1 MLFDYESGIPE
12 IFMRKGGYLP
22 GNIAKSGWKRVEP
35 MNSASPDTKIEFGSA
50 VKRNIE
56 EVAPFVSVIE
66 EDDNPSDFYG
76 IAVNDVVS
84 QNQVNFD
91 LSNPKYIANYFSGA
105 GISVLTEGYIVVP
118 IQQGTPIVGE
128 PVYIRVAPSTT
139 NPALPIG
146 GIEALADVGN
156 VALKGVRFES
166 KGYFPFKST
175 NAGTTA
181 NGVTGMCATIYIEK
195 EPYGLEVTITQ
206 APNDVTITYGTL
218 PSSVTLTGGSAS
230 YGGEAVEG
238 TFVMNNP
245 YYLYPVGTYDT
256 TCTFIPDDPQ
266 YEKVTNVEIGI
277 TVNKA
282 TPTIEVAPVTT
293 ENLYYGDALSE
304 LTLVGGSAS
313 VKGSFAW
320 SKPNTRPQANGNQE
334 VTFTPEDTNDYNVVT
349 GINVMVNIVKVPL
362 QIISKP
368 TASSIASGSQL
379 STSVLS
385 GGTVADFRDAEAD
398 VDGSW
403 AWTNGTTQVDATGS
417 FEATFTPTN
426 NDKYETITTMVQ
438 VEVTAGA

>member
-1 MLFDYESGIPE
+1 MLFDYESGVPE
-12 IFMRKGGYLP
+12 IYIREGGYLP
-22 GNIAKSGWKRVEP
+22 GTIAKTGWKECES
-35 MNSASPDTKIEFGSA
+35 MNSASPNDRIEFGAA
-50 VKRNIE
+50 VKRNLG
-56 EVAPFVSVIE
+56 EVVPFVSYIDS
-66 EDDNPSDFYG
+66 EDTAQDFYG
-76 IAVNDVVS
+76 IAVKDVQS
-84 QNQVNFD
+84 QSQVQFD
-91 LSNPKYIANYFSGA
+91 LSNPKFIANYFSGT
-105 GISVLTEGYIVVP
+105 GISVMTGGYVVVP
-118 IQQGTPIVGE
+118 IQQGIPVVGQ
-128 PVYIRVAPSTT
+128 PVYMRIAPSVT
-139 NPALPIG
+139 NPSLPIG
-146 GIEALADVGN
+146 GLEALGDVGN
-156 VALKGVRFES
+156 VALKGVTFAS
-166 KGYFPFKST
+166 DGFYPFNST
-175 NAGTTA
+175 NSSTTE
-181 NGVTGMCATIYIEK
+181 NGVTGQCATIYIDK
-195 EPYGLEVTITQ
+195 QPYGLEVTITQ

-256 TCTFIPDDPQ
+256 TCTFIPNDPQ

-320 SKPNTRPQANGNQE
+320 SEPNTRPQANGNQE
-334 VTFTPEDTNDYNVVT
+334 VTFTPEDTDDYNVVT

-398 VDGSW
+398 VEGSW
-403 AWTNGTTQVDATGS
+403 AWTNGATQVDATGS
-417 FEATFTPTN
+417 FEAKFTPTN
-426 NDKYETITTMVQ
+426 ADKYETITTMV
-438 VEVTAGA
+438 EVTITGA